1 MLIGFKTLVIN
12 VFHMSCEI
20 FTFTK
25 RKKKFQTKNNCF
37 IEHLEFPTKIKERSI
52 GIKILIGFLNPTE
65 NHIFI
70 LEYYMCEL
78 NSCRKYLSRIGN
90 INPVGFLENLIRFSL
105 FPVRYLF
112 LWECNIS

>member
-1 MLIGFKTLVIN
+1 
-12 VFHMSCEI
+12 MSCKI
-20 FTFTK
+20 STFTK
-25 RKKKFQTKNNCF
+25 QNKKFQRKNNCF

-70 LEYYMCEL
+70 LENYMCEL

-90 INPVGFLENLIRFSL
+90 INLVGFLEDLIGFSL
-105 FPVRYLF
+105 FLVRYLF
-112 LWECNIS
+112 LLWECNISLWDNTF